1 MKIGVFDSG
10 MGGFLILDALTKV
23 LPEYDYV
30 FYGDTKNLPYGE
42 KSEEEVLALSRKAF
56 KWLFDRDVALVIV
69 ACNSVSS
76 SALESLTEDLKGS
89 DKNTFG
95 VILPTVEEVKAS
107 GLKDVLLIATT
118 HTINSKKYDKE
129 LVDSSVALTSIPTPS
144 LASLIEGGKYEE
156 AVEVA
161 SEAISKGESEGVI
174 LGCTHYSKIKDDLR
188 ARFPDKKFFS
198 QDEIIPNTLINYLN
212 NNSEISEKLSR
223 GGGVQCYRTGKL
235 F

>member
-23 LPEYDYV
+23 LPEYDYI

-42 KSEEEVLALSRKAF
+42 KTEEEVLKYSRDAF
-56 KWLFDRDVALVIV
+56 KWLSERDAGLIIV

-76 SALESLTEDLKGS
+76 SALTTLQEEYPNS
-89 DKNTFG
+89 FG
-95 VILPTVEEVKAS
+95 VILPTVEKVKDS
-107 GLKDVLLIATT
+107 GLSSVLLIATS
-118 HTINSKKYDKE
+118 HTINSKKYEKE
-129 LVDSSVALTSIPTPS
+129 LEGSGITLTSTPTPS
-144 LASLIEGGKYEE
+144 LASLIEEGKYEE
-156 AVEVA
+156 AFEVA

-174 LGCTHYSKIKDDLR
+174 LGCTHYSKIKEKLR
-188 ARFPDKKFFS
+188 ERFPDKKFFS

-212 NNSEISEKLSR
+212 NNSEILEKLSR
-223 GGGVQCYRTGKL
+223 GGGVECYRTGKL